1 MQWGKIQYYN
11 NSGGGRT
18 PYSNKPRIYEVE
30 GLTDHLSEFL
40 RPQGRVQVDHI
51 PILSVCIMERRLIWR
66 DHNYCGFIPFENK
79 DIVLFGLMGLMVI
92 QVGEVNHHV
101 LFSWERI
108 GNREKI
114 YC

>member
-51 PILSVCIMERRLIWR
+51 PILSSNTVYHGKKANLAR
-66 DHNYCGFIPFENK
+66 P
-79 DIVLFGLMGLMVI
+79 
-92 QVGEVNHHV
+92 
-101 LFSWERI
+101 
-108 GNREKI
+108 
-114 YC
+114 